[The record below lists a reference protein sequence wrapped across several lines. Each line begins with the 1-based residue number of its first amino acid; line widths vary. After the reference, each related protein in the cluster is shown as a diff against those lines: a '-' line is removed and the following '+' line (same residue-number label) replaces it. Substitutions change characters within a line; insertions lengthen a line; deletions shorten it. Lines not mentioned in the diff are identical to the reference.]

1 MGISCRR
8 SHRFLTIHSSV
19 DDVVRHAI
27 INTTP
32 SLYIFRLCL
41 TIMHTAVE
49 MFKLETR
56 TDVGRPLLI
65 RDDHQNLDTFVNSTE
80 FLSILYDSSK
90 LNIGHKY
97 LRLIILGLYLI

>member
-1 MGISCRR
+1 
-8 SHRFLTIHSSV
+8 
-19 DDVVRHAI
+19 
-27 INTTP
+27 
-32 SLYIFRLCL
+32 
-41 TIMHTAVE
+41 MHTAVE

-90 LNIGHKY
+90 LSIGHKY
-97 LRLIILGLYLI
+97 LRCNNIGAIFDINTYSTAK

>member
-1 MGISCRR
+1 
-8 SHRFLTIHSSV
+8 
-19 DDVVRHAI
+19 
-27 INTTP
+27 
-32 SLYIFRLCL
+32 
-41 TIMHTAVE
+41 MHTAVE

-97 LRLIILGLYLI
+97 LRCIGAIFDINTYSTAK

>member
-1 MGISCRR
+1 
-8 SHRFLTIHSSV
+8 
-19 DDVVRHAI
+19 
-27 INTTP
+27 
-32 SLYIFRLCL
+32 
-41 TIMHTAVE
+41 MHTAVE

-90 LNIGHKY
+90 LNVGNRIKLNFKY
-97 LRLIILGLYLI
+97 FNNNNGAIFHINTYNTAK

>member
-1 MGISCRR
+1 
-8 SHRFLTIHSSV
+8 
-19 DDVVRHAI
+19 
-27 INTTP
+27 
-32 SLYIFRLCL
+32 
-41 TIMHTAVE
+41 MHTAVE

-80 FLSILYDSSK
+80 FLSIQYDSSK

-97 LRLIILGLYLI
+97 LR